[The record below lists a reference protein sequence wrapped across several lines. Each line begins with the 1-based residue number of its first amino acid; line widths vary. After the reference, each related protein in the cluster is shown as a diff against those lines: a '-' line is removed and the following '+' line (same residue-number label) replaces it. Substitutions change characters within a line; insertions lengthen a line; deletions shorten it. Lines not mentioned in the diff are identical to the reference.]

1 MCEQLSEEEKRVS
14 PQVLYRGGVQL
25 YNVVKLKREADNRS
39 GLREDFG
46 DFLDYFL
53 LGRSI
58 ELFLKSFL
66 RGNGRTLDQLRRKIS
81 HNLDKALR
89 KSLDLEI
96 QRLVVLT
103 EEEITSLALLNRYY
117 SKKRLEY
124 PLVGM
129 YKLPSFHLIFGIA
142 EKLMNSLNEFSEQ
155 KTIEFRKQNSLG

>member
-1 MCEQLSEEEKRVS
+1 MCEKLSEEEKRVS
-14 PQVLYRGGVQL
+14 PRVLYWGGVEL
-25 YNVVKLKREADNRS
+25 YNLVKLKREADNWR
-39 GLREDFG
+39 GLREDSG

-66 RGNGRTLDQLRRKIS
+66 RGNGLSLNELRRKIS
-81 HNLDKALR
+81 HDLDKALR
-89 KSLDLEI
+89 KSRNLEI
-96 QRLVVLT
+96 QRLVFLT
-103 EEEITSLALLNRYY
+103 AEEITSLALLNRYY

-142 EKLMNSLNEFSEQ
+142 EKLMTSLNDFSEQ
-155 KTIEFRKQNSLG
+155 RTKEFRQRNPLG